1 MVIATKG
8 IGVSVTDLTAMG
20 EGGICVGTTVNGTAR
35 IRYRFGAASGHYT
48 QNGGYN
54 GQHEN

>member
-1 MVIATKG
+1 M
-8 IGVSVTDLTAMG
+8 TDLTAMG